1 MEMKKEDF
9 EKVRSLTDSDC
20 EKISGGAG
28 GVNTPGLK
36 CINWE
41 CKGCTRKGTD
51 PFHVGGMHEESCR
64 YRGIV
69 GCKACRHYEK
79 GKTCELFKEN

>member
-1 MEMKKEDF
+1 MEIKKEDF

-41 CKGCTRKGTD
+41 CKGCARKGTD
-51 PFHVGGMHEESCR
+51 HFMLEECMR
-64 YRGIV
+64 KVVDI
-69 GCKACRHYEK
+69 E
-79 GKTCELFKEN
+79 E

>member
-1 MEMKKEDF
+1 MEIKKEDF
-9 EKVRSLTDSDC
+9 EKLNSLLD
-20 EKISGGAG
+20 ELQE
-28 GVNTPGLK
+28 V
-36 CINWE
+36 
-41 CKGCTRKGTD
+41 
-51 PFHVGGMHEESCR
+51 GMHEESCR

>member
-1 MEMKKEDF
+1 MEIKKEDF

-41 CKGCTRKGTD
+41 CKGCARKGTD
-51 PFHVGGMHEESCR
+51 P
-64 YRGIV
+64 GIV
-69 GCKACRHYEK
+69 GCKACRRYEK